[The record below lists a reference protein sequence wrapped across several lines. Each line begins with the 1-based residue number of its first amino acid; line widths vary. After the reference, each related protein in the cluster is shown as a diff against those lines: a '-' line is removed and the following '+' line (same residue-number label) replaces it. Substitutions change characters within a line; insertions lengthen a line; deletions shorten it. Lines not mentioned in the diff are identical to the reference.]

1 MTSRAL
7 PRRSRRLVRAARGSP
22 WGGNSVPRSASETQA
37 SCRRE
42 SLAKQRNK
50 SGAAIRFAIPLPSA
64 LIGRLRGDGVSR
76 LWPEVRACETSRRA
90 PRSAFRL
97 RRPCVSGRWYYWYF
111 LLTAFSFG
119 FVRSFETFQK
129 LQFWF
134 ASKRGKEDNT
144 CNSRLSHRPRVP
156 YPTLMKLHRH
166 LLIESAKKRAVVSNF
181 YDASVGGGRMTIPMM
196 GARCAQCMATGNCLD
211 GKFR

>member
-1 MTSRAL
+1 MPSKLPFGEPISLIRSLSAL
-7 PRRSRRLVRAARGSP
+7 DPT
-22 WGGNSVPRSASETQA
+22 PRSS
-37 SCRRE
+37 R
-42 SLAKQRNK
+42 
-50 SGAAIRFAIPLPSA
+50 
-64 LIGRLRGDGVSR
+64 LIGSLRGGGVS
-76 LWPEVRACETSRRA
+76 LLSTGVRACETSRRA
-90 PRSAFRL
+90 RRSAFRL
-97 RRPCVSGRWYYWYF
+97 RRTCVSDRWYYWY
-111 LLTAFSFG
+111 LLTALSFG
-119 FVRSFETFQK
+119 FVRPFETFQK

-166 LLIESAKKRAVVSNF
+166 LLIPSSKNRAVVSNF
-181 YDASVGGGRMTIPMM
+181 YDASVGGGRMTIPML